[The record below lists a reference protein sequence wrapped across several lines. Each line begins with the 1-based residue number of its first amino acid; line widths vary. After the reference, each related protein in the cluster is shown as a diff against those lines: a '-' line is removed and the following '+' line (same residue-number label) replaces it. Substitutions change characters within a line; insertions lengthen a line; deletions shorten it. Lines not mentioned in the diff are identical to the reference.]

1 MFPIKWLVTCEFS
14 YKLYFGIL
22 FETFNYLLSKGG
34 GGGVHL
40 NRLQLLCVYT
50 RTPRISFQKMNNFK

>member
-14 YKLYFGIL
+14 YELYFGIL

-34 GGGVHL
+34 GGGCTFEQIATAL
-40 NRLQLLCVYT
+40 RLHKNT
-50 RTPRISFQKMNNFK
+50 KNFIPKDEQF